1 MLIAPSTSRMDNRR
15 RLTKASRQADI
26 PVSLQIVGAEL
37 RLATTPWSSYWQPVR
52 GFVEFDRRLVH
63 RLVQLKKSWR
73 RVLRN
78 RTSVRYQR
86 MYCWRYFLLL
96 HQVLHIARSE
106 PERRDPIP
114 LLQRIVSFES
124 FPIEASGLPG
134 RAAGALSSRHP
145 VFLLGRL
152 GLNPPLPT
160 PRHLPL
166 VLPLGQRDPYYCY
179 RQLRLSTKIDSNLLV
194 FPASNMSQ
202 RLESFG
208 PIDRAARLLSS
219 KPDPHSYPR
228 ARLLAQRVLI
238 PLATAQRQ
246 SEGRFRKG
254 TVSILDIGAGSGHV
268 VANAWQEVTTSG
280 RLGARF
286 KASLHFIDAAGPCA
300 GRSFGL
306 SREANG
312 IASIEWTT
320 ADYRTLLDDDAWLN
334 AHRPVE
340 WAFFC
345 RVLCNASTITLEH
358 VDGREGYDSGAR
370 ADSNP
375 ARCLAPRHQPDG
387 LADLEVRTVR
397 RHAANGILMPQWSL
411 TTYFAAVKAASVGD
425 ISAVTDDQCCIPVRR
440 FNPAALIT
448 ERGKSVLDQLLNVAT
463 AIVIEDPDIQ
473 PADLVAHARQFG
485 LNGAGIIHCTRDG
498 VQTEVEHFIVAK
510 QNIVKH
516 LPGERIW

>member
-1 MLIAPSTSRMDNRR
+1 MLIAPSTTRVDNRR
-15 RLTKASRQADI
+15 RLAKASGQAEI
-26 PVSLQIVGAEL
+26 PVRLHVIGAEL
-37 RLATTPWSSYWQPVR
+37 SLATMSWSAYLQPVQEY
-52 GFVEFDRRLVH
+52 VEYDRRLVH

-73 RVLRN
+73 SVLRLP
-78 RTSVRYQR
+78 TSALHKR

-96 HQVLHIARSE
+96 HQTLQIARTE
-106 PERRDPIP
+106 PERGDPIP
-114 LLQRIVSFES
+114 MLQRIVSFES
-124 FPIEASGLPG
+124 FPIEGRGLPG
-134 RAAGALSSRHP
+134 IAGGAMSNRHP

-152 GLNPPLPT
+152 APNPPLST

-166 VLPLGQRDPYYCY
+166 VLPLGQTDPYYFY
-179 RQLRLSTKIDSNLLV
+179 RQLRLSTKMDSSLLV
-194 FPASNMSQ
+194 FPASNLSQ
-202 RLESFG
+202 RAESFG

-238 PLATAQRQ
+238 PLAMAQRRA
-246 SEGRFRKG
+246 EGRFRSG
-254 TVSILDIGAGSGHV
+254 AVSILDIGAGTGHV
-268 VANAWQEVTTSG
+268 VANAWQEVMTCG
-280 RLGARF
+280 RLKARF

-320 ADYRTLLDDDAWLN
+320 ADYRTLLDDDAWLD

-345 RVLCNASTITLEH
+345 RVLCNASTIAMEH
-358 VDGREGYDSGAR
+358 VEGCENDDSDVR

-375 ARCLAPRHQPDG
+375 ARCLAPRRQPDG
-387 LADLEVRTVR
+387 LANLEVRTVR
-397 RHAANGILMPQWSL
+397 RRLANGIVMPQWSL
-411 TTYFAAVKAASVGD
+411 TRYFAAMKAASVRDVGV
-425 ISAVTDDQCCIPVRR
+425 VTDDQCCIPIRR

-448 ERGKSVLDQLLNVAT
+448 ERGKSVLHQLLNVAT
-463 AIVIEDPDIQ
+463 AIVIEDPDML
-473 PADLVAHARQFG
+473 PADLVGHARQFG
-485 LNGAGIIHCTRDG
+485 LNEAGIIHCTQDG

-510 QNIVKH
+510 QNVVKH
-516 LPGERIW
+516 LPGERLW

>member
-1 MLIAPSTSRMDNRR
+1 MLVVPSTSRVNNRH
-15 RLTKASRQADI
+15 RLAKASRQAEI
-26 PVSLQIVGAEL
+26 PVRLHVVGAEL
-37 RLATTPWSSYWQPVR
+37 SLATMSWSAYWKPVR
-52 GFVEFDRRLVH
+52 EYVEYDRRLVH

-73 RVLRN
+73 SILRFP
-78 RTSVRYQR
+78 TSMLHLR

-96 HQVLHIARSE
+96 HQTLQIARTE
-106 PERRDPIP
+106 PERGDPIP
-114 LLQRIVSFES
+114 MLQRIVSFES
-124 FPIEASGLPG
+124 FPIEGRGLPG
-134 RAAGALSSRHP
+134 IAGGAMSNRHP

-152 GLNPPLPT
+152 APNPPLAT

-166 VLPLGQRDPYYCY
+166 VLPLGQTDPHYCY
-179 RQLRLSTKIDSNLLV
+179 RQLRLSTKMDNSLLV

-202 RLESFG
+202 RAASFG

-238 PLATAQRQ
+238 PMAMAQRRA
-246 SEGRFRKG
+246 EGRFRSG
-254 TVSILDIGAGSGHV
+254 AVSILDIGAGTGHV
-268 VANAWQEVTTSG
+268 VANAWQEVMASG
-280 RLGARF
+280 RLGARV
-286 KASLHFIDAAGPCA
+286 KASLHFIDATGPCA

-320 ADYRTLLDDDAWLN
+320 ADYRTLLDDDAWLD
-334 AHRPVE
+334 AHRPIE

-358 VDGREGYDSGAR
+358 VDVCEEDDNHVR

-375 ARCLAPRHQPDG
+375 ARCLAPHRQLDG
-387 LADLEVRTVR
+387 LAELEVRTVR
-397 RHAANGILMPQWSL
+397 RRLANGIVMPQWSL
-411 TTYFAAVKAASVGD
+411 TSYFAAMNAASARDVGV
-425 ISAVTDDQCCIPVRR
+425 VTDDQCCIPIRR

-448 ERGKSVLDQLLNVAT
+448 ERGKSVLHQLLNVAT
-463 AIVIEDPDIQ
+463 ATVIEDPDIL

-485 LNGAGIIHCTRDG
+485 LNEARIIHCTQDG
-498 VQTEVEHFIVAK
+498 VQTEVEHYIVAK

-516 LPGERIW
+516 LPGERLW